1 MHQKSPPSLSR
12 AVIVSAVRTPVG
24 KFQGALSSLS
34 ATELGAKVVAEATRR
49 AGIAPE
55 AVDEVIMGNVVQ
67 AGLGQNPA
75 RQAALGG
82 GLHVRVAAMTI
93 NKVCGSGLK
102 AVALAAQGVTLG
114 ESEVVV
120 AGGMESMSNC
130 PYLLPGARTGYRFGN
145 GEVVDAMIHDGL
157 WDAYENYHMGITA
170 ELVAE
175 KYQISR
181 EEQDQFALESHQ
193 KAVNAMHSCF
203 IESQIVPVEVPQKKG
218 ETVVVCRDESP
229 RPDSS
234 LASLAKLRPAFKK
247 DGTVT
252 AGNAPGTND
261 GAAALVVTSEENA
274 ARLGV
279 EPMARIVAQ
288 SVSGVEPK
296 WLLMAPVEAVE
307 KILQKTGWDRDRDV
321 DLIELNEAFA
331 VQAIA
336 VMREL
341 RLDPAK
347 VNVNGGAV
355 AIGHPIGASGAR
367 ILVTLL
373 YEMRRRN
380 AHRGIAALC
389 LGGGNAVALA
399 VER

>member
-1 MHQKSPPSLSR
+1 MAEKISS
-12 AVIVSAVRTPVG
+12 AVILSAVRTPVG
-24 KFQGALSSLS
+24 KFLGGLAPIS
-34 ATELGAKVVAEATRR
+34 APQLGAKVVAEAVKRS
-49 AGIAPE
+49 GIDPS

-75 RQAALGG
+75 RQAALYG
-82 GLHVRVAAMTI
+82 GLHPRVAALTI

-102 AVALAAQGVTLG
+102 AVALAAQGVMLG
-114 ESEVVV
+114 DTDVVV

-130 PYLLPGARTGYRFGN
+130 PYLLPGARNGYRVGN
-145 GEVVDAMIHDGL
+145 AELVDSMIHDGL
-157 WDAYENYHMGITA
+157 WEVYENFHMGVAA

-175 KYQISR
+175 KYKITR
-181 EEQDQFALESHQ
+181 EEQDQFAFESHR
-193 KAVNAMHSCF
+193 KAVMAMNAGF
-203 IESQIVPVEVPQKKG
+203 LDSQIVPVDAPQKKG
-218 ETVVVCRDESP
+218 EFVVIKRDESP
-229 RPDSS
+229 RADTT
-234 LASLAKLRPAFKK
+234 LEALAKLRPPFKK

-261 GAAALVVTSEENA
+261 GAAAVVVTSEATA
-274 ARLGV
+274 AKLGKT
-279 EPMARIVAQ
+279 PLARIVAQ
-288 SVSGVEPK
+288 SVSGIEPK

-307 KILQKTGWDRDRDV
+307 KLLAKTGWDRDKDV
-321 DLIELNEAFA
+321 DLYELNEAFA
-331 VQAIA
+331 VQALA
-336 VMREL
+336 TMREL
-341 RLDPAK
+341 RLNPAK

-373 YEMRRRN
+373 HEMQRRQTQ
-380 AHRGIAALC
+380 RGIAALC

>member
-1 MHQKSPPSLSR
+1 MPQPSLR
-12 AVIVSAVRTPVG
+12 QPVILSAVRTPVG
-24 KFQGALSSLS
+24 KFQGALSSFS
-34 ATELGAKVVAEATRR
+34 ATELGARVVAEVTRR
-49 AGIAPE
+49 AGIE
-55 AVDEVIMGNVVQ
+55 ADSVDECIMGNVVQ

-75 RQAALGG
+75 RQAALRG
-82 GLHVRVAAMTI
+82 GLHPRVAAMTI

-102 AVALAAQGVTLG
+102 SIALAAQNVMLG
-114 ESEVVV
+114 ESDIVV

-130 PYLLPGARTGYRFGN
+130 PYLLPGARSGYRIGDSKI
-145 GEVVDAMIHDGL
+145 VDSMIHDGL
-157 WDAYENYHMGITA
+157 WDVYEDFHMGMTA

-175 KYQISR
+175 KCRISR
-181 EEQDQFALESHQ
+181 EEQDKFALQSHERALQ
-193 KAVNAMHSCF
+193 AMNSCF
-203 IESQIVPVEVPQKKG
+203 VESQILPIDVPQKKG
-218 ETVVVCRDESP
+218 EPIVLRRDESP
-229 RPDSS
+229 RPDVS
-234 LASLAKLRPAFKK
+234 LEALAKLRPAFKK

-261 GAAALVVTSEENA
+261 GAAAVVVTGEETA
-274 ARLGV
+274 ARLGKA
-279 EPMARIVAQ
+279 PMARIVAQ
-288 SVSGVEPK
+288 AVSGVEPK
-296 WLLMAPVEAVE
+296 WVMMAPVEAVE
-307 KILQKTGWDRDRDV
+307 KLLRKTGWDRDRDV
-321 DLIELNEAFA
+321 DLYELNEAFA

-373 YEMRRRN
+373 YEMQRRN
-380 AHRGIAALC
+380 VHRGIAALC

>member
-1 MHQKSPPSLSR
+1 MQQPNLRQS
-12 AVIVSAVRTPVG
+12 VIVSAVRTPVG
-24 KFQGALSSLS
+24 KFQGALSSFS
-34 ATELGAKVVAEATRR
+34 ATELGARVVAEVSHR
-49 AGIAPE
+49 AGIKPD

-75 RQAALGG
+75 RQAALRG
-82 GLHVRVAAMTI
+82 GLNSRAAAMTI

-102 AVALAAQGVTLG
+102 AVALAAQNVMLG
-114 ESEVVV
+114 ESGVVI

-130 PYLLPGARTGYRFGN
+130 PYLLPDARGGYRIGDRQ
-145 GEVVDAMIHDGL
+145 VIDSLIHDGL
-157 WDAYENYHMGITA
+157 WDVYEDFHMGMTA

-175 KYQISR
+175 KYKIPR
-181 EEQDQFALESHQ
+181 EEQDKFALQSHQ
-193 KAVNAMHSCF
+193 RAVQAMNSCF
-203 IESQIVPVEVPQKKG
+203 VESQILPIEVPQKKG
-218 ETVVVCRDESP
+218 EPIVLRRDEAP
-229 RPDSS
+229 RADAS
-234 LASLAKLRPAFKK
+234 LEALAKLRPAFKK

-261 GAAALVVTSEENA
+261 GAAAVVVTSEDTA
-274 ARLGV
+274 ARLGKT
-279 EPMARIVAQ
+279 PLARIVAQ
-288 SVSGVEPK
+288 AVSGIEPK
-296 WLLMAPVEAVE
+296 WVMMAPVEAVE
-307 KILQKTGWDRDRDV
+307 KLLRKTGWDRDRDV
-321 DLIELNEAFA
+321 DLYELNEAFA

-373 YEMRRRN
+373 YEMQRRN
-380 AHRGIAALC
+380 LHRGIAALC